1 VIDGFGASDESLGAS
16 MSSAQQAFFFGT
28 GTSATSFGQPL
39 GLSIIRVGLTDGNQD
54 PGDCTSVSTSCA
66 GVYVGDMQAAI
77 ANGARVFSSPW
88 FHRQPTRPTAAQFA
102 RLLEGVAHFQA
113 EATGITLPGSRTSFK
128 ASRLKCR
135 LPSRFK
141 LSIQN
146 EPDQCPSYD
155 GALWSAANI
164 DTFIKSN
171 LAPTFSSAGISTP
184 IFEPEGGNYPSTQSL
199 GAACAGDSGCYSNV
213 GGNQWHDYQASFSR
227 FTVSPAPLPSGWTSG
242 KKWWMTE
249 VSCGVGYG
257 ASFCPGGFNTSMSN
271 ALNWAALIDQRMQD
285 GANAWLFW
293 QFVDYNGTASSQDD
307 SLMANSAGGNI
318 VPLRAFLLGQYSKLQ
333 MYLCRVTPSRIR
345 CHRIALRHSSAA
357 PQFRRPL
364 RIFRVRWCNRKS
376 NRHPH

>member
-1 VIDGFGASDESLGAS
+1 

-155 GALWSAANI
+155 GAL
-164 DTFIKSN
+164 
-171 LAPTFSSAGISTP
+171 GRQRISTRLSNQISLQHFHLP
-184 IFEPEGGNYPSTQSL
+184 VSRRQSSSRKGGTVPQRKASARPAQETP
-199 GAACAGDSGCYSNV
+199 AA
-213 GGNQWHDYQASFSR
+213 
-227 FTVSPAPLPSGWTSG
+227 
-242 KKWWMTE
+242 
-249 VSCGVGYG
+249 
-257 ASFCPGGFNTSMSN
+257 
-271 ALNWAALIDQRMQD
+271 
-285 GANAWLFW
+285 
-293 QFVDYNGTASSQDD
+293 TA
-307 SLMANSAGGNI
+307 
-318 VPLRAFLLGQYSKLQ
+318 
-333 MYLCRVTPSRIR
+333 T
-345 CHRIALRHSSAA
+345 
-357 PQFRRPL
+357 
-364 RIFRVRWCNRKS
+364 
-376 NRHPH
+376 

>member
-1 VIDGFGASDESLGAS
+1 

-199 GAACAGDSGCYSNV
+199 GATCRRLRLLQQRRRKSVARLSGEFLAL
-213 GGNQWHDYQASFSR
+213 HRIA
-227 FTVSPAPLPSGWTSG
+227 SPAAFRLDLW
-242 KKWWMTE
+242 KE
-249 VSCGVGYG
+249 VVDDR
-257 ASFCPGGFNTSMSN
+257 GF
-271 ALNWAALIDQRMQD
+271 
-285 GANAWLFW
+285 
-293 QFVDYNGTASSQDD
+293 
-307 SLMANSAGGNI
+307 
-318 VPLRAFLLGQYSKLQ
+318 LR
-333 MYLCRVTPSRIR
+333 SRIR
-345 CHRIALRHSSAA
+345 REFLPWWIQYEHVERPKLGCADRPEDAG
-357 PQFRRPL
+357 RRECVAVL
-364 RIFRVRWCNRKS
+364 AVR
-376 NRHPH
+376 